1 MESRENEIINNFS
14 LLTSWEDKYEYLI
27 QLGQEMPV
35 LEKDLKKKKHLISGC
50 QSKVWLV
57 CKEVDHKLYFYA
69 DSDALITRG
78 IVAIIVMIY
87 SGLSPKEIRNYKSN
101 VFEKIGLTEHLSMTR
116 LNGLTKMLEQIDGY
130 ANKVL
135 KYE

>member
-1 MESRENEIINNFS
+1 MEDRANEIISGFS

-35 LEKDLKKKKHLISGC
+35 LAKEFKKKEHLISGC

-57 CKEVDHKLYFYA
+57 CKEINNKLYFYA
-69 DSDALITRG
+69 DSDALITKG
-78 IVAIIVMIY
+78 IVAIIVILY
-87 SGLSPKEIRNYKSN
+87 SGVSAKEIINYKNSI
-101 VFEKIGLTEHLSMTR
+101 FEKIGLTEHLSMTR
-116 LNGLTKMLEQIDGY
+116 LNGLNKMLEQIDGC